1 MKNTIFQE
9 NHVKNTKNTA
19 YSHVIVTVT
28 LKYRVNCVI
37 NPVENIKILC
47 GNNQHG
53 LFVFAAPAVL
63 CFVQCNVIIPR
74 SHIVGG
80 MSSRHRVRKEKGQTR
95 LTRQRDWP
103 HSTDSTCLVSLLLK
117 EWRRQFRHYGQAFG
131 THYVSL
137 TSVCGRL
144 NQALVRDRVCA
155 FARKCKSLVLAS
167 WSRFSVLLQNAG
179 ENQSI
184 SSW

>member
-1 MKNTIFQE
+1 MLMQPSLPPAGTAHYAGLAIWDQTLVCFSLFFRFFRIQKIIKNSIFQE

-74 SHIVGG
+74 SHHIVGG
-80 MSSRHRVRKEKGQTR
+80 MS
-95 LTRQRDWP
+95 WP
-103 HSTDSTCLVSLLLK
+103 DT
-117 EWRRQFRHYGQAFG
+117 E
-131 THYVSL
+131 
-137 TSVCGRL
+137 
-144 NQALVRDRVCA
+144 
-155 FARKCKSLVLAS
+155 
-167 WSRFSVLLQNAG
+167 
-179 ENQSI
+179 
-184 SSW
+184 